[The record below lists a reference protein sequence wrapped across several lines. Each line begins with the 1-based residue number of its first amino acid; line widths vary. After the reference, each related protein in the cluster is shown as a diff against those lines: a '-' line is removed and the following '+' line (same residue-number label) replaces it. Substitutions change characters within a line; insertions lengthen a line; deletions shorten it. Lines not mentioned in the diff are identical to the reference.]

1 MKNKRILLILGLLV
15 VLAIGATTVV
25 RLGEPLMTNQL
36 PWVVVETCTSDG
48 NEPSDLAVTERTYLT
63 VKAAIVAAGGD
74 TGTGVGSEGDAEIQI
89 FPIPP
94 WWNGGIFECIGI
106 SNNNSVTH
114 QIYLGTLGD
123 DSDCELVKVGQLAW
137 TIGTQVSTVSTYEL
151 ADTLTV
157 TGYCWTS
164 SWSST
169 SPTGELVAMA
179 SLDFKGSDIMVIVTT
194 TSACDSKLK
203 VKGF

>member
-1 MKNKRILLILGLLV
+1 MKNKNIFWILSLLA
-15 VLAIGATTVV
+15 VLAIGTVNVV
-25 RLGEPLMTNQL
+25 RLGETLMTNQI

-48 NEPSDLAVTERTYLT
+48 NEPTDLAVTERTYLT
-63 VKAAIVAAGGD
+63 VLAVSPTALTGG
-74 TGTGVGSEGDAEIQI
+74 GSEDDAEIEI
-89 FPIPP
+89 FRIPP

-106 SNNNSVTH
+106 TDNNTVTH

-137 TIGTQVSTVSTYEL
+137 TIGTQVSTVSGYEL

-157 TGYCWTS
+157 TSYCWTS

-169 SPTGELVAMA
+169 SPTGELAAQA
-179 SLDFKGSDIMVIVTT
+179 SLDFKGADIMVIVTT
-194 TSACDSKLK
+194 VSTCDSKLK